1 MSTYPFQNVVSSLDE
16 LRDIVSTPSELVIRK
31 QLPKLDRHARRF
43 IERSPFCIVSS
54 AGASGRCDAS
64 PKGDRPGFV
73 MVLDDHTLIIP
84 DRPGN
89 RRIDTFQNIL
99 ENPHVGL
106 IFMIPKIEE
115 TLRVNGRA
123 CIVRDE
129 ALLAQARVQGKQ
141 PALGLAVEAEEVY
154 FHCAKAFRRSRLWQP
169 DQWADTSDLP
179 TLGQILVD
187 QLHMT
192 DTTASEMDCDLE
204 ESYAKRLY

>member
-1 MSTYPFQNVVSSLDE
+1 MSTYPFQQVVSSLDE
-16 LRDIVSTPSELVIRK
+16 VRDIISTPSELVIRK
-31 QLPKLDRHARRF
+31 QLPQLDRHARRF
-43 IERSPFCIVSS
+43 IERSPFVVVAS
-54 AGASGRCDAS
+54 AGASGRADAS

-73 MVLDDHTLIIP
+73 MVLDEHTLLIP

-106 IFMIPKIEE
+106 IFLIPKVEE

-123 CIVRDE
+123 AIVRDSN
-129 ALLAQARVQGKQ
+129 LLAQAKVQGKQ
-141 PALGLAVEAEEVY
+141 PTLGLAVEAEEVY

-169 DQWADTSDLP
+169 AEWADTSDLP

-192 DTTASEMDCDLE
+192 DTTAAEMDCDLE
-204 ESYAKRLY
+204 DSYAKRLY